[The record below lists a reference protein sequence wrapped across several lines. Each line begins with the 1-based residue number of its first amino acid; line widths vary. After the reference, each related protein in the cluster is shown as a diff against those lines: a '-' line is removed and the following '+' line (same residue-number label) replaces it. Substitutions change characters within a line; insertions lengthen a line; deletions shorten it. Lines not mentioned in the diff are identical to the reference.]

1 MPLKIIRE
9 RLASLEGAW
18 ALGAIVVALI
28 MSVPIFAILGAFF
41 AADQGAWRHLQE
53 TLLLEYALNSTLL
66 MVLTS
71 AIAGGL
77 GVGCAWLVAATDF
90 PGRRAIGI
98 LLVLPLA
105 APAYILAYFYA
116 DLLDESGP
124 FQSWLRDITFLQVG
138 QSIPSIRNLP
148 GAAVVLGLSLY
159 PYVYLLARRAF
170 ERQAADTFLAARS
183 LGHNPW
189 SAFWR
194 VALPSARPAIAGGL
208 VLVMMETLADFGVA
222 DHFAIPTFSTG
233 IFRSWLLMGDQVS
246 ALKLSGVLLVFIAVL
261 VWLEARTRGGREA
274 SPRSL
279 RLSVR
284 MQLNPFQ
291 ALLALLLC
299 VTPILIGFA
308 APISGFLLMTLRTG
322 DAFLQQSFL
331 ELLGNSL
338 VLAVAVAVFACVIA
352 IFLAYASRLTK
363 SGVVPTFVRISTL
376 GYALPGALL
385 AVGLLAPLGQA
396 DQGVTR
402 FLAQAF
408 GWTGGLVL
416 TGTLIALIYACV
428 VRFLTVAFNA
438 AQAGLAMV
446 PVRLD
451 EAGRSLRETPIG
463 VMRRIHLPLIAPS
476 LGAGGLLVMID
487 VMRELPATLILRPF
501 GFETLSTRIHRLASD
516 ERLGEAS
523 SACLA
528 LLFLGV
534 VLVLISL
541 RGDAV
546 RTYDAGFDSAQRQP
560 SSMS

>member
-9 RLASLEGAW
+9 RLASMEGAW
-18 ALGAIVVALI
+18 ALGAVLVALF
-28 MSVPIFAILGAFF
+28 MSVPIFAILLAFF
-41 AADQGAWRHLQE
+41 AADQGAWQHLQE
-53 TLLLEYALNSTLL
+53 TLLLGYVFNSTLL

-71 AIAGGL
+71 VIAGGL

-90 PGRRAIGI
+90 PARKLIGV

-124 FQSWLRDITFLQVG
+124 IQSWLREIAFLQAG

-148 GAAVVLGLSLY
+148 GAAVVLGVSLY

-170 ERQAADTFLAARS
+170 ERQAADTFFAARS
-183 LGHNPW
+183 LGHGPW

-208 VLVMMETLADFGVA
+208 VLVMMEALADFGVA

-246 ALKLSGVLLVFIAVL
+246 ALKLSGVLLAFIGLL
-261 VWLEARTRGGREA
+261 VWLEARSRGGREA
-274 SPRSL
+274 STRSL

-284 MQLNPFQ
+284 MQLSPVQ
-291 ALLALLLC
+291 ASLALLLC
-299 VTPILIGFA
+299 VVPILIGFA
-308 APISGFLLMTLRTG
+308 VPIGGFLLMTIKAS
-322 DAFLQQSFL
+322 DALLQQSFL
-331 ELLGNSL
+331 ELLSNSL
-338 VLAVAVAVFACVIA
+338 GLALAVAAIACVLAV
-352 IFLAYASRLTK
+352 FLAYAARLTK
-363 SGVVPTFVRISTL
+363 SGVVPFLIRLSTL

-402 FLAQAF
+402 FLAQNF

-438 AQAGLAMV
+438 AQSGLTMI
-446 PVRLD
+446 PIRLE
-451 EAGRSLRETPIG
+451 EAARSLRENPLG

-516 ERLGEAS
+516 ERLAEAS
-523 SACLA
+523 AACVA
-528 LLFLGV
+528 LLLLGV
-534 VLVLISL
+534 VLVLVSL
-541 RGDAV
+541 RGDRDRSPPPEADGV
-546 RTYDAGFDSAQRQP
+546 APDNAR
-560 SSMS
+560 